1 MDMNDKELADAVVAL
16 GVGAKSGEYCYSLEG
31 IPHCGITGYPVY
43 SFVRDWRVA
52 GKMIEKVDAV
62 YVEALFGGGCFQVQ
76 VMMDC
81 ESTDWHE
88 DLSTPRAI
96 IEACVEVLK

>member
-1 MDMNDKELADAVVAL
+1 MNDRELADAVVAL
-16 GVGAKSGEYCYSLEG
+16 GVAKRYLGAAKR
-31 IPHCGITGYPVY
+31 YPAKE
-43 SFVRDWRVA
+43 FVRDWRVA
-52 GKMIEKVDAV
+52 GKMIEKVDGV

-76 VMMDC
+76 VIKMDC

-96 IEACVEVLK
+96 IEACVEALK

>member
-1 MDMNDKELADAVVAL
+1 MNDRELADAVVAL
-16 GVGAKSGEYCYSLEG
+16 GVAKRYPDESEWWVYWFDGAGSFSAKE
-31 IPHCGITGYPVY
+31 
-43 SFVRDWRVA
+43 FVRDWRVA
-52 GKMIEKVDAV
+52 GKMIEKVDGV

-76 VMMDC
+76 VIKMDC

-96 IEACVEVLK
+96 IEACVEALK

>member
-1 MDMNDKELADAVVAL
+1 MNDRELADAVVAL
-16 GVGAKSGEYCYSLEG
+16 GVAKRYPDESEWWVYWFDGAGSFSAKE
-31 IPHCGITGYPVY
+31 
-43 SFVRDWRVA
+43 FVRDWRVA

-62 YVEALFGGGCFQVQ
+62 YVEALVGGCFQVQ

-96 IEACVEVLK
+96 AEACCEALKK